1 MKLNAIDR
9 QILEK
14 VADLHEIPQGAY
26 NIRKDGA
33 ALGRHNTS
41 NIQIIPKEDK
51 PGIDVIIEPGT
62 RNESVHIP
70 VILSESGMTDTVYN
84 TFSIGEGSDV
94 YIVAGCGIHNPG
106 DDEAEHSGI
115 HEFYVGKGAKVKY
128 VENHYGEGA
137 GAGKKVL
144 NPITYI
150 EVEED
155 GVVEIEMIQIRG
167 VDYTKRDTKVKLHK
181 NAKLIVTERLLTDK
195 GQEAHSII
203 DVELLGEDSSAQI
216 ISRSVAKDNSKQ
228 VFNLNLIG
236 LNRCTGHIECDSI
249 IMGNA
254 DVRAIPEITAR
265 HSDAQLIH
273 EAAIGKIASEQLL
286 KLETLG
292 FTEEESEEIILEGF
306 LK

>member
-1 MKLNAIDR
+1 MKLNVIDK

-14 VADLHEIPQGAY
+14 VADLHSVPQGAY
-26 NIRKDGA
+26 NIRKDGE
-33 ALGRHNTS
+33 ALGRHVTA
-41 NIQIIPKEDK
+41 NIDIIPKKDK
-51 PGIDVIIEPGT
+51 PGIDIIVKPNT
-62 RNESVHIP
+62 KNESVHIP

-84 TFSIGEGSDV
+84 TFHIGEGSDV

-106 DDEAEHSGI
+106 EKRAEHSGI

-128 VENHYGEGA
+128 VENHYGQGA
-137 GAGKKVL
+137 GAGEKIL
-144 NPITYI
+144 NPKTYI

-155 GVVEIEMIQIRG
+155 GVVELEMVQIRG
-167 VDYTKRDTKVKLHK
+167 VDYTKRDTEVKLHK

-203 DVELLGEDSSAQI
+203 DVELMGEDSTAQI
-216 ISRSVAKDNSKQ
+216 ISRSVAKDSSKQ

-236 LNRCTGHIECDSI
+236 LNRCKGHIQCDSI
-249 IMGNA
+249 IMDNA
-254 DVRAIPEITAR
+254 DVRSIPEITAK
-265 HSDAQLIH
+265 HSEAELVH